1 MSSTKGINRQSLAER
16 LAAVFEATGESQR
29 EIADRTGVAQSFV
42 SKVARGVCLPSLE
55 LLVGLD
61 EAYGVNIVW
70 LLRGEGEMMQA
81 TKSRAVAPAAHEA
94 FVMLNQLA
102 DHGPDALDR
111 ASLLLQGLLG
121 AYTPKTRQARAG

>member
-1 MSSTKGINRQSLAER
+1 MSSTKGINRQVLAER

-61 EAYGVNIVW
+61 EAYGVSIVW
-70 LLRGEGEMMQA
+70 VLRGEGEMWAQRPTPRQSPPKPPILELAEQA
-81 TKSRAVAPAAHEA
+81 IAIGGEVLANIEGYMRGRLAA
-94 FVMLNQLA
+94 Q
-102 DHGPDALDR
+102 DQQPQR
-111 ASLLLQGLLG
+111 
-121 AYTPKTRQARAG
+121 ARAG